1 MEFNIDYTIFLVLVI
16 IVILTLTFFM
26 LCIIHNKIE
35 DICTLIEVNDNLDK
49 TYLGLPLG
57 FEKVEGLNFSFCK
70 RYVYV
75 KNFIAND
82 EYFIC
87 DTKTGQ
93 LVKVNLDPEYVDAI
107 QKHFKSGNHATL

>member
-1 MEFNIDYTIFLVLVI
+1 
-16 IVILTLTFFM
+16 M
-26 LCIIHNKIE
+26 LCVIRNTIE
-35 DICTLIEVNDNLDK
+35 DVYNYIKVEDDLDK
-49 TYLGLPLG
+49 TYLGLPIG

-75 KNFIAND
+75 KNFIVND

-93 LVKVNLDPEYVDAI
+93 LVKVNLDPKCVDKI
-107 QKHFKSGNHATL
+107 SEHFEHDNHDTL

>member
-1 MEFNIDYTIFLVLVI
+1 MEFNIDYTIFLVSVI
-16 IVILTLTFFM
+16 IVILTFIFFM
-26 LCIIHNKIE
+26 LCVIRNTIE
-35 DICTLIEVNDNLDK
+35 DVYNYIKVKDDLDK

-93 LVKVNLDPEYVDAI
+93 LVKVNLNPEYVDAI
-107 QKHFKSGNHATL
+107 QKHFKSDNHATL